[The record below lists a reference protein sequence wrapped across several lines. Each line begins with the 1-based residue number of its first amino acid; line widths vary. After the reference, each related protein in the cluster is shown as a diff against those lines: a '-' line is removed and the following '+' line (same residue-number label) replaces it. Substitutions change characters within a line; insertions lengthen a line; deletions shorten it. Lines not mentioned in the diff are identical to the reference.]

1 MAASVYESEMSR
13 ALDTRLVPSSPQVPD
28 SVTVLKF
35 MPSFS
40 TDFPRA
46 DKD

>member
-28 SVTVLKF
+28 SAPLRDSLKVHALF
-35 MPSFS
+35 
-40 TDFPRA
+40 
-46 DKD
+46 